1 MVVAVSRPA
10 AAEAP
15 STGDALEILSVDL
28 LDQHRPLVTELA
40 SLAEEL
46 GIGLGWHYLLDLS
59 WIISRLQSPPATVLD
74 AGAGAGILQ
83 WYLADR
89 GWKVISVDRVSRGH
103 LPGRFRSRYR
113 VRGLRPKDLARL
125 PSRRKA
131 RARRLVGEVRR
142 LQRLLT
148 AVRHGYRPRLAAR
161 VRGGR
166 RGVPAGSGEVLIYNQ
181 DLRSLA
187 DIADGSI
194 DEIVSVSALEH
205 NTPEGLEE
213 VVTELLRVLRP
224 GGRIIATLVASDRN
238 DWYHEPARA
247 WCYSEST
254 MRRIFELAESVSSN
268 YQEYDRLLESL
279 RANTELRANLAAFYY
294 RSGANGMP
302 WGKWDPQYQ
311 TLGVCK
317 VKSPT

>member
-28 LDQHRPLVTELA
+28 LDEHRPLVTELA
-40 SLAEEL
+40 SLADEL
-46 GIGLGWHYLLDLS
+46 GIGLGWHYLLDLA
-59 WIISRLQSPPATVLD
+59 WIISRLESPPATVLD

-83 WYLADR
+83 WYLAGK
-89 GWKVISVDRVSRGH
+89 GWKVISVDRVSRRH
-103 LPGRFRSRYR
+103 LPARFRSRYR
-113 VRGLRPKDLARL
+113 VQGLRSKDLARL
-125 PSRRKA
+125 PSRR
-131 RARRLVGEVRR
+131 RALVRRLVGEVRG
-142 LQRLLT
+142 LEGLVT
-148 AVRHGYRPRLAAR
+148 AVRHGYRPRLASPAAP
-161 VRGGR
+161 GR
-166 RGVPAGSGEVLIYNQ
+166 RRLTTGTGEVLIYNQ
-181 DLRSLA
+181 DLRSLS

-205 NTPEGLEE
+205 NTPDGLQE
-213 VVTELLRVLRP
+213 VVAELLRVLRP
-224 GGRIIATLVASDRN
+224 GGRIIATLVASDRD

-254 MRRIFELAESVSSN
+254 MRRIFKLDESVRAN
-268 YQEYDRLLESL
+268 YDQYNRLLESL
-279 RANTELRANLAAFYY
+279 RANDELRANLAAFYY
-294 RSGANGMP
+294 RSDANGMP

-317 VKSPT
+317 VKSLT